1 MAGLSQ
7 NLKAVITFG
16 GSIDSSWSRSAN
28 SLQKSLKDVGK
39 QSEKLTKDQARLAA
53 EIKRAKLA
61 GQNLGD
67 LKRRYSDVSRE
78 IRKTEAEQQKLNQQM
93 QKTQRLAAF
102 KGAGKGLFRRG
113 LGMAGQLGGM
123 VAPGLAIGGGGVVAS
138 ALGTLIAPAA
148 TNAETA
154 RRAGVA
160 KSYGVDIPTFD
171 AWDTLAKQYDM
182 NGENIGDLFEEYLHK
197 AGEYKQNGKQGSL
210 QDAFETLGFKARD
223 FAGLSDMAQFEKIVE
238 RALSMQ
244 DESKASFALD
254 SLFGGEASK
263 LLMLLKQSGKSYR
276 DLMDEQRRYNLVTKE
291 GAEGAMEGNRAITS
305 LRTVFSSAVAEISG
319 QLGNELAPDIRRLT
333 DDMAEWFKGGGIKRI
348 VSFLRNDLY
357 PGVLTFGQGIVFVG
371 KVAYALAKKLFWLL
385 PDERSD
391 QRDVLKSLA
400 MTGSVDIARMT
411 AQRNGQGEWFEQQ
424 LKEKPDLPDDV
435 KKSYRDTRGFFRDD
449 DDTFNSTLDKYV
461 APESNGAPF
470 SWDSALN
477 QNQETSVQPGH
488 ETSDSTAGAWN
499 NYRLPSFPSFEK
511 SSVWPAAEKP
521 KGSADNISADKPVV
535 NVDVYPSL
543 NWTAAEERSD
553 GNSKYPA
560 QRIPDVNVDVDS
572 LPGTDKAQD
581 LFRGNERYRDKSAD
595 VLHLPP
601 EINSR
606 QPPDPVSDRPAE
618 LSGEVESSYWET
630 LLQKLDFADKAPPPR
645 QLTDNRRF
653 EFHYEIHG
661 TPGQDEKAIG
671 DEVVAVTKTSP
682 VFNGD
687 SSMLDGGQIW

>member
-16 GSIDSSWSRSAN
+16 GNIDSSWSRSAN
-28 SLQKSLKDVGK
+28 GLQKSLKDVGK
-39 QSEKLTKDQARLAA
+39 QSEKLTKDQAKLAA

-61 GQNLGD
+61 GQSLGD
-67 LKRRYSDVSRE
+67 LKRRYSDVTRE
-78 IRKTEAEQQKLNQQM
+78 IRKTETEQQKLNQQM

-113 LGMAGQLGGM
+113 LGIAGQLGGM

-148 TNAETA
+148 TNEETA

-197 AGEYKQNGKQGSL
+197 SGEYKQNGKQGSL
-210 QDAFETLGFKARD
+210 QDAFETLGFKAGD

-238 RALSMQ
+238 RALSLQ

-291 GAEGAMEGNRAITS
+291 GADGAMAGNRAVS
-305 LRTVFSSAVAEISG
+305 NLRTVFSSALAEISG

-371 KVAYALAKKLFWLL
+371 KVAYALAKKLSWLL
-385 PDERSD
+385 PDERSE

-411 AQRNGQGEWFEQQ
+411 AQKNGQGEWFEQQ

-435 KKSYRDTRGFFRDD
+435 KKSWRDTRGFIRND
-449 DDTFNSTLDKYV
+449 DDTFNTTLDKYIT
-461 APESNGAPF
+461 PEGNGALFGPDGFMKPVQQPF
-470 SWDSALN
+470 TPGIGPTVWDNYPRTLLAPLPPA
-477 QNQETSVQPGH
+477 TSPQVVPGIT
-488 ETSDSTAGAWN
+488 EQDTRRQTIVPRTDSLSGHTDDGRGNAGADTEGGW
-499 NYRLPSFPSFEK
+499 
-511 SSVWPAAEKP
+511 
-521 KGSADNISADKPVV
+521 DM
-535 NVDVYPSL
+535 
-543 NWTAAEERSD
+543 
-553 GNSKYPA
+553 
-560 QRIPDVNVDVDS
+560 
-572 LPGTDKAQD
+572 
-581 LFRGNERYRDKSAD
+581 
-595 VLHLPP
+595 
-601 EINSR
+601 
-606 QPPDPVSDRPAE
+606 
-618 LSGEVESSYWET
+618 
-630 LLQKLDFADKAPPPR
+630 LLQKLDAADTAPVPR

-653 EFHYEIHG
+653 EYRFEING
-661 TPGQDEKAIG
+661 APGQDERGIA
-671 DEVVAVTKTSP
+671 DEVEAVTKSSP
-682 VFNGD
+682 AFTGD

>member
-16 GSIDSSWSRSAN
+16 GNIDSSWSRSAN
-28 SLQKSLKDVGK
+28 GLQKSLKDVGK
-39 QSEKLTKDQARLAA
+39 QSEKLTKDQAKLAA

-61 GQNLGD
+61 GQSLGD

-93 QKTQRLAAF
+93 QKAQRLAAF

-113 LGMAGQLGGM
+113 LGIAGQLGGM

-210 QDAFETLGFKARD
+210 QDAFETLGFKAGD
-223 FAGLSDMAQFEKIVE
+223 LAGLSDMAQFEKIVE
-238 RALSMQ
+238 RALSLQ

-291 GAEGAMEGNRAITS
+291 GAEGAMAGNRAVAN

-333 DDMAEWFKGGGIKRI
+333 DDLAEWFKGGGIKRI

-371 KVAYALAKKLFWLL
+371 KVAYALAKKLSWLL

-391 QRDVLKSLA
+391 QRDVLKTLA
-400 MTGSVDIARMT
+400 VNGVEMARFR
-411 AQRNGQGEWFEQQ
+411 ANQNGQGEWFEQQ
-424 LKEKPDLPDDV
+424 LKDNPSMPEEV
-435 KKSYRDTRGFFRDD
+435 KKSYAATGTFIRNSDD
-449 DDTFNSTLDKYV
+449 ETFNKTLDKY
-461 APESNGAPF
+461 
-470 SWDSALN
+470 
-477 QNQETSVQPGH
+477 
-488 ETSDSTAGAWN
+488 
-499 NYRLPSFPSFEK
+499 
-511 SSVWPAAEKP
+511 
-521 KGSADNISADKPVV
+521 
-535 NVDVYPSL
+535 
-543 NWTAAEERSD
+543 
-553 GNSKYPA
+553 
-560 QRIPDVNVDVDS
+560 
-572 LPGTDKAQD
+572 
-581 LFRGNERYRDKSAD
+581 
-595 VLHLPP
+595 LPP
-601 EINSR
+601 ENSGGLFDPDGFMKPALQQPVTSGTGPTAWDNYPRTLLAPLPPETSQQVVAGITEPETFR
-606 QPPDPVSDRPAE
+606 QIAVPSTVPLSATADDGGENAGTDAE
-618 LSGEVESSYWET
+618 GRWDM
-630 LLQKLDFADKAPPPR
+630 LLQKLDAADAAPAPR

-653 EFHYEIHG
+653 EYRFEIHG
-661 TPGQDEKAIG
+661 APGQDERGIA
-671 DEVVAVTKTSP
+671 DEVEAVTKSNPAFTG
-682 VFNGD
+682 N
-687 SSMLDGGQIW
+687 SSMMDGGQIW

>member
-1 MAGLSQ
+1 VAGLSQ

-16 GSIDSSWSRSAN
+16 GNIDSSWSRSAN
-28 SLQKSLKDVGK
+28 GLQKSLKDVGK
-39 QSEKLTKDQARLAA
+39 QSEKLTKDQTKLAA
-53 EIKRAKLA
+53 EIKRAKLS
-61 GQNLGD
+61 GQSLGD
-67 LKRRYSDVSRE
+67 LKWRYSEVSRE

-113 LGMAGQLGGM
+113 LGIAGQLGGM

-210 QDAFETLGFKARD
+210 QDAFDTLGFKAGD
-223 FAGLSDMAQFEKIVE
+223 LGGLSDMAQFEKIVE
-238 RALSMQ
+238 RALSLQ

-263 LLMLLKQSGKSYR
+263 LLMLMKQSGKSYR

-291 GAEGAMEGNRAITS
+291 GAEGAMEGNRAITN
-305 LRTVFSSAVAEISG
+305 LQTVFSSAMAEISG
-319 QLGNELAPDIRRLT
+319 QLGNELAPDVRRLT
-333 DDMAEWFKGGGIKRI
+333 DDLAEWFKGGGIKRI
-348 VSFLRNDLY
+348 VNFLRNDLY

-371 KVAYALAKKLFWLL
+371 KVAYALAKKLSWML

-424 LKEKPDLPDDV
+424 LKEKPELPDDV
-435 KKSYRDTRGFFRDD
+435 KQSYQDTRGFFRDD
-449 DDTFNSTLDKYV
+449 EETFDTTLDKYLTHENSGGLFG
-461 APESNGAPF
+461 PNELMK
-470 SWDSALN
+470 SA
-477 QNQETSVQPGH
+477 QQQSV
-488 ETSDSTAGAWN
+488 T
-499 NYRLPSFPSFEK
+499 
-511 SSVWPAAEKP
+511 
-521 KGSADNISADKPVV
+521 
-535 NVDVYPSL
+535 
-543 NWTAAEERSD
+543 
-553 GNSKYPA
+553 
-560 QRIPDVNVDVDS
+560 
-572 LPGTDKAQD
+572 PGTGPTAWDNYPQTLLAP
-581 LFRGNERYRDKSAD
+581 
-595 VLHLPP
+595 LPP
-601 EINSR
+601 ETSPQGVLGRTEPDSR
-606 QPPDPVSDRPAE
+606 RQTGVPRTVP
-618 LSGEVESSYWET
+618 LSGNADDSRGNAGTDAEGRWDM
-630 LLQKLDFADKAPPPR
+630 LLQKLDTADTAPVPR

-653 EFHYEIHG
+653 EYRFEIHG
-661 TPGQDEKAIG
+661 APGQDERGIA
-671 DEVVAVTKTSP
+671 DEVEAVTKSSTA
-682 VFNGD
+682 FTGD

>member
-16 GSIDSSWSRSAN
+16 GNIDSSWSRSAN
-28 SLQKSLKDVGK
+28 GLQKSLKDVGK
-39 QSEKLTKDQARLAA
+39 QSEKLTKDQTKLAA

-61 GQNLGD
+61 GQSLGD

-93 QKTQRLAAF
+93 QKAQRLAAF

-113 LGMAGQLGGM
+113 LGIAGQLGSM

-210 QDAFETLGFKARD
+210 QDAFETLGFKAGD
-223 FAGLSDMAQFEKIVE
+223 LAGLSDMAQFEKIVE
-238 RALSMQ
+238 RALSLQ

-276 DLMDEQRRYNLVTKE
+276 DLMDEQRRYNLVTKV
-291 GAEGAMEGNRAITS
+291 GAEGAMEGNRAITN
-305 LRTVFSSAVAEISG
+305 LQTVFSSALAEISG

-371 KVAYALAKKLFWLL
+371 KVAFALAKKLSWLL

-411 AQRNGQGEWFEQQ
+411 AQKNGQGEWFEQQ
-424 LKEKPDLPDDV
+424 LAEKPALVDDV

-449 DDTFNSTLDKYV
+449 EETFNTTLDKYLT
-461 APESNGAPF
+461 PENSGGLFGP
-470 SWDSALN
+470 
-477 QNQETSVQPGH
+477 
-488 ETSDSTAGAWN
+488 
-499 NYRLPSFPSFEK
+499 
-511 SSVWPAAEKP
+511 
-521 KGSADNISADKPVV
+521 
-535 NVDVYPSL
+535 
-543 NWTAAEERSD
+543 D
-553 GNSKYPA
+553 GLIKPA
-560 QRIPDVNVDVDS
+560 QQPVM
-572 LPGTDKAQD
+572 PGNGPTAWDNYPRTLLAP
-581 LFRGNERYRDKSAD
+581 
-595 VLHLPP
+595 LPP
-601 EINSR
+601 ETSLQVVSGITEPDTLR
-606 QPPDPVSDRPAE
+606 QTPVPRTVPLSANADDGGGNAGTDAE
-618 LSGEVESSYWET
+618 GRWDM
-630 LLQKLDFADKAPPPR
+630 LLQKLDAADAAPAPR

-653 EFHYEIHG
+653 EYRFEIHG
-661 TPGQDEKAIG
+661 APGQDERGIA
-671 DEVVAVTKTSP
+671 DEVEAVTKSSP
-682 VFNGD
+682 AFRGD

>member
-371 KVAYALAKKLFWLL
+371 KVAYALAKKLSWLL

-477 QNQETSVQPGH
+477 QNQETAVQPGH

>member
-16 GSIDSSWSRSAN
+16 GNIDSSWSRSAN
-28 SLQKSLKDVGK
+28 GLQKNLKDVGK
-39 QSEKLTKDQARLAA
+39 QSEKLTKDQAKLAA

-61 GQNLGD
+61 GQSLGE

-93 QKTQRLAAF
+93 QKAQRLAAF

-113 LGMAGQLGGM
+113 LGIAGQLGGM

-210 QDAFETLGFKARD
+210 QDAFETLGFKAGD

-238 RALSMQ
+238 RALSLQ

-291 GAEGAMEGNRAITS
+291 GAEGAMEGNRAITN
-305 LRTVFSSAVAEISG
+305 LQTVFSSALAEISG
-319 QLGNELAPDIRRLT
+319 QLGTELAPDVRRLT
-333 DDMAEWFKGGGIKRI
+333 DDLAEWFKGGGIKRI

-357 PGVLTFGQGIVFVG
+357 PCVLTFGQGIVFVG
-371 KVAYALAKKLFWLL
+371 KVAYALAKKLSWLL

-449 DDTFNSTLDKYV
+449 EETFNTTLDKYLT
-461 APESNGAPF
+461 PENSGGLF
-470 SWDSALN
+470 
-477 QNQETSVQPGH
+477 G
-488 ETSDSTAGAWN
+488 SDG
-499 NYRLPSFPSFEK
+499 LM
-511 SSVWPAAEKP
+511 
-521 KGSADNISADKPVV
+521 KPVQQPV
-535 NVDVYPSL
+535 
-543 NWTAAEERSD
+543 T
-553 GNSKYPA
+553 
-560 QRIPDVNVDVDS
+560 
-572 LPGTDKAQD
+572 PGTGPTVWDNYPRTLLAP
-581 LFRGNERYRDKSAD
+581 
-595 VLHLPP
+595 LPP
-601 EINSR
+601 ETSPQVVPGITEQDSR
-606 QPPDPVSDRPAE
+606 RQTAVPRTVPLSANADCGRGNAGTDAE
-618 LSGEVESSYWET
+618 GRWDM
-630 LLQKLDFADKAPPPR
+630 LLQKLDAADAATAPR

-653 EFHYEIHG
+653 EYRFEIHG
-661 TPGQDEKAIG
+661 APGQDERGIA
-671 DEVVAVTKTSP
+671 DEVEAVTKSSP
-682 VFNGD
+682 AFTGN

>member
-1 MAGLSQ
+1 M
-7 NLKAVITFG
+7 
-16 GSIDSSWSRSAN
+16 
-28 SLQKSLKDVGK
+28 
-39 QSEKLTKDQARLAA
+39 
-53 EIKRAKLA
+53 
-61 GQNLGD
+61 
-67 LKRRYSDVSRE
+67 KRRYSDVSRE
-78 IRKTEAEQQKLNQQM
+78 IRKTESEQQKLNQQM
-93 QKTQRLAAF
+93 QKAQRLASF

-113 LGMAGQLGGM
+113 LGIAGQLGGM

-210 QDAFETLGFKARD
+210 QDAFETLGFKAGD
-223 FAGLSDMAQFEKIVE
+223 LAGLSDMAQFEKIVE
-238 RALSMQ
+238 RALSLQ

-276 DLMDEQRRYNLVTKE
+276 DLMDEQSRYNLVTKE
-291 GAEGAMEGNRAITS
+291 GAEGAMEGNRAITN
-305 LRTVFSSAVAEISG
+305 LQTVFSSAVAEISG
-319 QLGNELAPDIRRLT
+319 QLGNELAPDVRRLT

-357 PGVLTFGQGIVFVG
+357 PGVLTFGQGIFFVG
-371 KVAYALAKKLFWLL
+371 KVAYALAKKLSWLL

-449 DDTFNSTLDKYV
+449 EETFNTTLDKYLT
-461 APESNGAPF
+461 PENSGALF
-470 SWDSALN
+470 GTDWLM
-477 QNQETSVQPGH
+477 
-488 ETSDSTAGAWN
+488 
-499 NYRLPSFPSFEK
+499 K
-511 SSVWPAAEKP
+511 
-521 KGSADNISADKPVV
+521 
-535 NVDVYPSL
+535 
-543 NWTAAEERSD
+543 
-553 GNSKYPA
+553 PA
-560 QRIPDVNVDVDS
+560 QPQSVTS
-572 LPGTDKAQD
+572 GTGPTAWDHYPRT
-581 LFRGNERYRDKSAD
+581 LLSP
-595 VLHLPP
+595 LPP
-601 EINSR
+601 ETSP
-606 QPPDPVSDRPAE
+606 QVVPDITEQDSLQQATSTEAE
-618 LSGEVESSYWET
+618 GRWDM
-630 LLQKLDFADKAPPPR
+630 LLQKLDSTDAPAAPR

-653 EFHYEIHG
+653 EYRFEIHCA
-661 TPGQDEKAIG
+661 PGQDERAIA
-671 DEVVAVTKTSP
+671 DEVEGMTKSSP
-682 VFNGD
+682 AFNGNN
-687 SSMLDGGQIW
+687 SMLDGGQIW

>member
-16 GSIDSSWSRSAN
+16 GNIDSSWSRSAN
-28 SLQKSLKDVGK
+28 GLQKSLKDVGK
-39 QSEKLTKDQARLAA
+39 QSEKLTKDQAKLAA

-61 GQNLGD
+61 GQSLGD

-93 QKTQRLAAF
+93 QKAQRLAAF

-113 LGMAGQLGGM
+113 LGIAGQLGGM

-210 QDAFETLGFKARD
+210 QDAFETLGFKAGD

-238 RALSMQ
+238 RALSLQ

-291 GAEGAMEGNRAITS
+291 GAEGAMEGNRAITN
-305 LRTVFSSAVAEISG
+305 LQTVFSSAVAEISG
-319 QLGNELAPDIRRLT
+319 QLGNELAPDVRRLT
-333 DDMAEWFKGGGIKRI
+333 DDLAEWFKGGGIKRI
-348 VSFLRNDLY
+348 VSFLHNDLY

-371 KVAYALAKKLFWLL
+371 KVAYALAKKLSWLL

-449 DDTFNSTLDKYV
+449 EETFNTTLDKYLT
-461 APESNGAPF
+461 PENSGGLFGP
-470 SWDSALN
+470 DGLM
-477 QNQETSVQPGH
+477 
-488 ETSDSTAGAWN
+488 
-499 NYRLPSFPSFEK
+499 
-511 SSVWPAAEKP
+511 
-521 KGSADNISADKPVV
+521 KPVQQPV
-535 NVDVYPSL
+535 
-543 NWTAAEERSD
+543 T
-553 GNSKYPA
+553 
-560 QRIPDVNVDVDS
+560 
-572 LPGTDKAQD
+572 PGTGPTVWDNYPRTLLAP
-581 LFRGNERYRDKSAD
+581 
-595 VLHLPP
+595 LPP
-601 EINSR
+601 ETSPQVVPGITEQDSR
-606 QPPDPVSDRPAE
+606 RQTAVPRTVPLSANADGGRGNAGTDAE
-618 LSGEVESSYWET
+618 GHWDM
-630 LLQKLDFADKAPPPR
+630 LLQKLDAADAAPAPR

-653 EFHYEIHG
+653 EYRFEIHG
-661 TPGQDEKAIG
+661 AQGQDERGIA
-671 DEVVAVTKTSP
+671 DEVEAVTKSSP
-682 VFNGD
+682 AFTGN

>member
-16 GSIDSSWSRSAN
+16 GSIDSSWNRSAN
-28 SLQKSLKDVGK
+28 GLQKSLKDVGK
-39 QSEKLTKDQARLAA
+39 QSEKLTKDQTKLAA

-61 GQNLGD
+61 GQSLGD

-93 QKTQRLAAF
+93 QKAQRLAAF

-123 VAPGLAIGGGGVVAS
+123 VVPGLAIGGGGVVAS

-148 TNAETA
+148 TNEETA

-197 AGEYKQNGKQGSL
+197 SGEYKQNGKQGSL
-210 QDAFETLGFKARD
+210 QDAFETLGFKAGD

-238 RALSMQ
+238 RALSLQ

-291 GAEGAMEGNRAITS
+291 GAEGAMAGNRAVTN
-305 LRTVFSSAVAEISG
+305 LRTVFTSALAEISG

-371 KVAYALAKKLFWLL
+371 KVAYALAKKLSWLL

-449 DDTFNSTLDKYV
+449 EDAFNNTLDKYV
-461 APESNGAPF
+461 TPESSAAPF

-477 QNQETSVQPGH
+477 QNKGAPAQPGRETSGQ
-488 ETSDSTAGAWN
+488 SAGAWD
-499 NYRLPSFPSFEK
+499 NYRLPSLPAYEK
-511 SSVWPAAEKP
+511 SLNWSVAEKP
-521 KGSADNISADKPVV
+521 TGSSDKPLTVNPMV
-535 NVDVYPSL
+535 NVDVYPPSESGGMRDPFTD
-543 NWTAAEERSD
+543 N
-553 GNSKYPA
+553 
-560 QRIPDVNVDVDS
+560 QRH
-572 LPGTDKAQD
+572 
-581 LFRGNERYRDKSAD
+581 RDNRAD
-595 VLHLPP
+595 VLLYPQDVALPRYP
-601 EINSR
+601 APVPA
-606 QPPDPVSDRPAE
+606 QPTGQSGQEGGSD
-618 LSGEVESSYWET
+618 WDM
-630 LLQKLDFADKAPPPR
+630 LLQKLDSADKAPPPR
-645 QLTDNRRF
+645 QLTDNRKYEYRF
-653 EFHYEIHG
+653 EIHG
-661 TPGQDEKAIG
+661 APGQDERGIA
-671 DEVVAVTKTSP
+671 DEVEAVTKSSP
-682 VFNGD
+682 AFTGD

>member
-16 GSIDSSWSRSAN
+16 GNIDSSWSRSAN
-28 SLQKSLKDVGK
+28 GLQKSLKDFGK
-39 QSEKLTKDQARLAA
+39 QSEKLTKEQTKLAA

-61 GQNLGD
+61 GQSLGD

-93 QKTQRLAAF
+93 QKAQRLAAF

-113 LGMAGQLGGM
+113 LGIAGQLGGM

-138 ALGTLIAPAA
+138 ALGSLIAPAA

-210 QDAFETLGFKARD
+210 QDAFETLGFKAGD

-238 RALSMQ
+238 RALSLQ

-291 GAEGAMEGNRAITS
+291 GAEGAMEGNRAITN
-305 LRTVFSSAVAEISG
+305 LQTVFSSAVAEISG
-319 QLGNELAPDIRRLT
+319 QLGNELAPDVRRLT
-333 DDMAEWFKGGGIKRI
+333 DDLAEWFKGGGIKRI

-357 PGVLTFGQGIVFVG
+357 PGVLTFGQGIFFVG
-371 KVAYALAKKLFWLL
+371 KVAYALAKKLSWLL

-435 KKSYRDTRGFFRDD
+435 KQSYRDTRGFFRDD
-449 DDTFNSTLDKYV
+449 EETFNTTLDKYLT
-461 APESNGAPF
+461 PENSGGLFDP
-470 SWDSALN
+470 
-477 QNQETSVQPGH
+477 
-488 ETSDSTAGAWN
+488 
-499 NYRLPSFPSFEK
+499 
-511 SSVWPAAEKP
+511 
-521 KGSADNISADKPVV
+521 
-535 NVDVYPSL
+535 
-543 NWTAAEERSD
+543 D
-553 GNSKYPA
+553 GFMKPA
-560 QRIPDVNVDVDS
+560 QQQPVT
-572 LPGTDKAQD
+572 PGTGPTVWDNYPWTLLAP
-581 LFRGNERYRDKSAD
+581 
-595 VLHLPP
+595 LPP
-601 EINSR
+601 ETSPQVVPGITE
-606 QPPDPVSDRPAE
+606 QDTPGQTAVPLTVP
-618 LSGEVESSYWET
+618 LSGNADDGRGNTGTDAEDRWDM
-630 LLQKLDFADKAPPPR
+630 LLQKLDAADAASAPR

-653 EFHYEIHG
+653 EYRFEIHG
-661 TPGQDEKAIG
+661 APGQYERGIA
-671 DEVVAVTKTSP
+671 DEVEAVTKSSP
-682 VFNGD
+682 AFTGN

>member
-16 GSIDSSWSRSAN
+16 GNIDSSWNRSAN
-28 SLQKSLKDVGK
+28 GLQKSLKDVGK
-39 QSEKLTKDQARLAA
+39 QSEKLTKDQAKLAA
-53 EIKRAKLA
+53 EIK
-61 GQNLGD
+61 
-67 LKRRYSDVSRE
+67 RYSDVSRE

-93 QKTQRLAAF
+93 QKAQRLAAF

-113 LGMAGQLGGM
+113 LGIAGQLGGM

-154 RRAGVA
+154 RRAGMA

-210 QDAFETLGFKARD
+210 QDAFETLGFKAGD

-238 RALSMQ
+238 RALSLQ

-291 GAEGAMEGNRAITS
+291 GAEGAMEGNRAITN
-305 LRTVFSSAVAEISG
+305 LQTVFSSAVAEISG
-319 QLGNELAPDIRRLT
+319 QLGNELAPDVRRLT
-333 DDMAEWFKGGGIKRI
+333 DDLAEWFKGGGIKRI

-371 KVAYALAKKLFWLL
+371 KVAYALAKKLSWLL

-449 DDTFNSTLDKYV
+449 EEAFNTTLDKYMT
-461 APESNGAPF
+461 PENSGGLFGP
-470 SWDSALN
+470 
-477 QNQETSVQPGH
+477 
-488 ETSDSTAGAWN
+488 
-499 NYRLPSFPSFEK
+499 
-511 SSVWPAAEKP
+511 
-521 KGSADNISADKPVV
+521 
-535 NVDVYPSL
+535 
-543 NWTAAEERSD
+543 D
-553 GNSKYPA
+553 GLMKPA
-560 QRIPDVNVDVDS
+560 QPQSVT
-572 LPGTDKAQD
+572 PGTGPTAWDHYPRI
-581 LFRGNERYRDKSAD
+581 LLSP
-595 VLHLPP
+595 LPP
-601 EINSR
+601 ETSPQVVPGITEQDSF
-606 QPPDPVSDRPAE
+606 QQVTSTEAE
-618 LSGEVESSYWET
+618 GRWDM
-630 LLQKLDFADKAPPPR
+630 LLQKLDSADAPAAPR

-653 EFHYEIHG
+653 EYRFEIHG
-661 TPGQDEKAIG
+661 APGQDERAIA
-671 DEVVAVTKTSP
+671 DEVEGMTKSSP
-682 VFNGD
+682 AFNGNN
-687 SSMLDGGQIW
+687 SMLDGGQIW

>member
-1 MAGLSQ
+1 VAGLSQ

-16 GSIDSSWSRSAN
+16 GNIDSSWSRSAN
-28 SLQKSLKDVGK
+28 GLQKSLKDVGK
-39 QSEKLTKDQARLAA
+39 QSEKLTKDQAKLAA

-61 GQNLGD
+61 GQSLGD

-93 QKTQRLAAF
+93 QKAQRLAAF

-113 LGMAGQLGGM
+113 LGIAGQLGGM

-197 AGEYKQNGKQGSL
+197 AGEYKQNGKQGAL
-210 QDAFETLGFKARD
+210 QDAFETLGFKAGD

-238 RALSMQ
+238 RALSLQ

-291 GAEGAMEGNRAITS
+291 GAEGAMEGNRAITN
-305 LRTVFSSAVAEISG
+305 LQTVFSSAVAEISG
-319 QLGNELAPDIRRLT
+319 QLGNELAPDVRRLT
-333 DDMAEWFKGGGIKRI
+333 DDLAEWFKGGGIKRI

-371 KVAYALAKKLFWLL
+371 KVAYALAKKMSWLL

-449 DDTFNSTLDKYV
+449 EETFNTTLDKYLT
-461 APESNGAPF
+461 PENSGGLFGP
-470 SWDSALN
+470 DGLMKP
-477 QNQETSVQPGH
+477 VQQPVTPG
-488 ETSDSTAGAWN
+488 TGPTVWN
-499 NYRLPSFPSFEK
+499 NYPRTLLAP
-511 SSVWPAAEKP
+511 
-521 KGSADNISADKPVV
+521 
-535 NVDVYPSL
+535 
-543 NWTAAEERSD
+543 
-553 GNSKYPA
+553 
-560 QRIPDVNVDVDS
+560 
-572 LPGTDKAQD
+572 
-581 LFRGNERYRDKSAD
+581 
-595 VLHLPP
+595 LPP
-601 EINSR
+601 ETSPQVVPGITEQGTPGQTAVPR
-606 QPPDPVSDRPAE
+606 TVP
-618 LSGEVESSYWET
+618 LSGNADDGRGNAGTDAEGRWDM
-630 LLQKLDFADKAPPPR
+630 LLQKLDAADAAPAPR

-653 EFHYEIHG
+653 EYRFEIHG
-661 TPGQDEKAIG
+661 APGQDERGIA
-671 DEVVAVTKTSP
+671 DEVEAVTKSSP
-682 VFNGD
+682 AFTGD

>member
-16 GSIDSSWSRSAN
+16 GNIDSSWNRSAN
-28 SLQKSLKDVGK
+28 GLQKSLKDVGK
-39 QSEKLTKDQARLAA
+39 QSEKLTKDQTKLAA

-61 GQNLGD
+61 GQSLGD

-93 QKTQRLAAF
+93 QKAQRLAAF

-148 TNAETA
+148 TNEETA

-197 AGEYKQNGKQGSL
+197 SGEYKQNGKQGSL
-210 QDAFETLGFKARD
+210 QDAFETLGFKAGD

-238 RALSMQ
+238 RALSLQ

-348 VSFLRNDLY
+348 VNFLRNDLY
-357 PGVLTFGQGIVFVG
+357 PGVLTFGQGIFFVG
-371 KVAYALAKKLFWLL
+371 KVAYALAKKLSWLL

-424 LKEKPDLPDDV
+424 LKEKPGLQDDV

-449 DDTFNSTLDKYV
+449 EDTFNTTLDKYLT
-461 APESNGAPF
+461 PENSGGLFGP
-470 SWDSALN
+470 DGLM
-477 QNQETSVQPGH
+477 
-488 ETSDSTAGAWN
+488 
-499 NYRLPSFPSFEK
+499 
-511 SSVWPAAEKP
+511 
-521 KGSADNISADKPVV
+521 KPVQQPV
-535 NVDVYPSL
+535 
-543 NWTAAEERSD
+543 T
-553 GNSKYPA
+553 
-560 QRIPDVNVDVDS
+560 
-572 LPGTDKAQD
+572 PGTGPTAWDNYPRTLLAP
-581 LFRGNERYRDKSAD
+581 
-595 VLHLPP
+595 LPP
-601 EINSR
+601 ETSPQVVPGITEQDSR
-606 QPPDPVSDRPAE
+606 RQTDVPRTDPLFGNADDARGNASPDAE
-618 LSGEVESSYWET
+618 GRWDM
-630 LLQKLDFADKAPPPR
+630 LLQKLDAADTAPVPR

-653 EFHYEIHG
+653 EYRFDIHG
-661 TPGQDEKAIG
+661 APGQDERGIA
-671 DEVVAVTKTSP
+671 DEVEAVTKSSP
-682 VFNGD
+682 AFTGD

>member
-16 GSIDSSWSRSAN
+16 GNIDSSWSRSAN
-28 SLQKSLKDVGK
+28 GLQKSLKDVGK
-39 QSEKLTKDQARLAA
+39 QSEKLTKDQAKLAA

-61 GQNLGD
+61 GQSLGD

-93 QKTQRLAAF
+93 QKAQRLAAF
-102 KGAGKGLFRRG
+102 KGASKGLFRRG
-113 LGMAGQLGGM
+113 LGIAGQLGGM
-123 VAPGLAIGGGGVVAS
+123 VAPGLAIGGGVVAS

-210 QDAFETLGFKARD
+210 QDAFETLGFKAGD

-238 RALSMQ
+238 RALSLQ

-291 GAEGAMEGNRAITS
+291 GAEGAMEGNRAITN
-305 LRTVFSSAVAEISG
+305 LQTVFSSAVAEISG
-319 QLGNELAPDIRRLT
+319 QLGNELAPDVRRLT
-333 DDMAEWFKGGGIKRI
+333 DDLAEWFKGGGIKRI

-371 KVAYALAKKLFWLL
+371 KVAYALAKKLSWLL

-424 LKEKPDLPDDV
+424 LKEKQDLPDDV

-449 DDTFNSTLDKYV
+449 EETFNTTLDKYLT
-461 APESNGAPF
+461 PENSGGLFGP
-470 SWDSALN
+470 DGL
-477 QNQETSVQPGH
+477 V
-488 ETSDSTAGAWN
+488 
-499 NYRLPSFPSFEK
+499 
-511 SSVWPAAEKP
+511 
-521 KGSADNISADKPVV
+521 KPVQQPV
-535 NVDVYPSL
+535 
-543 NWTAAEERSD
+543 T
-553 GNSKYPA
+553 
-560 QRIPDVNVDVDS
+560 
-572 LPGTDKAQD
+572 PGTGPTVWDNYPRTLLAP
-581 LFRGNERYRDKSAD
+581 
-595 VLHLPP
+595 LPP
-601 EINSR
+601 ETSPQVVPGITEQGKPGQTAVPR
-606 QPPDPVSDRPAE
+606 TVP
-618 LSGEVESSYWET
+618 LSGNADDGRGNAGMDAEGRWDM
-630 LLQKLDFADKAPPPR
+630 LLQKLDAADAVPAPR

-653 EFHYEIHG
+653 EYRFEIHG
-661 TPGQDEKAIG
+661 APGQDERGIA
-671 DEVVAVTKTSP
+671 DEVEAVTKSSP
-682 VFNGD
+682 AFTGD

>member
-16 GSIDSSWSRSAN
+16 GNIDSSWNRSAN
-28 SLQKSLKDVGK
+28 GLQKSLKDVGK
-39 QSEKLTKDQARLAA
+39 QSEKLTKDQAKLAA
-53 EIKRAKLA
+53 EIKKAKLA
-61 GQNLGD
+61 GQSLGD

-78 IRKTEAEQQKLNQQM
+78 IRKTESEQQKLNQQM
-93 QKTQRLAAF
+93 QKAQRLASF

-113 LGMAGQLGGM
+113 LGIAGQLGGM

-210 QDAFETLGFKARD
+210 QDAFETLGFKAGD
-223 FAGLSDMAQFEKIVE
+223 LAGLSDMAQFEKIVE
-238 RALSMQ
+238 RALSLQ

-291 GAEGAMEGNRAITS
+291 GAEGAMEGNRAITN
-305 LRTVFSSAVAEISG
+305 LQTVFSSAVAEISG
-319 QLGNELAPDIRRLT
+319 QLGNELAPDVRRLT

-357 PGVLTFGQGIVFVG
+357 PGVLTFGQGIFFVG
-371 KVAYALAKKLFWLL
+371 KVAYALAKKLSWLL

-435 KKSYRDTRGFFRDD
+435 KKSYRDTRGFFSDD
-449 DDTFNSTLDKYV
+449 EETFNTTLDKYLT
-461 APESNGAPF
+461 PENSGALFGTDGLMKP
-470 SWDSALN
+470 AHP
-477 QNQETSVQPGH
+477 QSV
-488 ETSDSTAGAWN
+488 T
-499 NYRLPSFPSFEK
+499 
-511 SSVWPAAEKP
+511 
-521 KGSADNISADKPVV
+521 
-535 NVDVYPSL
+535 
-543 NWTAAEERSD
+543 
-553 GNSKYPA
+553 
-560 QRIPDVNVDVDS
+560 
-572 LPGTDKAQD
+572 PGTGPTAWDHYPRT
-581 LFRGNERYRDKSAD
+581 LLSP
-595 VLHLPP
+595 LPP
-601 EINSR
+601 ETSP
-606 QPPDPVSDRPAE
+606 QVVPDITEQDSLQQATSTEAE
-618 LSGEVESSYWET
+618 GRWDM
-630 LLQKLDFADKAPPPR
+630 LLQKLDSADAPAAPR

-653 EFHYEIHG
+653 EYRFEIHG
-661 TPGQDEKAIG
+661 APGQDERAIA
-671 DEVVAVTKTSP
+671 DEVEGMTKSSP
-682 VFNGD
+682 AFNGNN
-687 SSMLDGGQIW
+687 SMLDGGQIW

>member
-1 MAGLSQ
+1 
-7 NLKAVITFG
+7 
-16 GSIDSSWSRSAN
+16 
-28 SLQKSLKDVGK
+28 
-39 QSEKLTKDQARLAA
+39 
-53 EIKRAKLA
+53 
-61 GQNLGD
+61 
-67 LKRRYSDVSRE
+67 
-78 IRKTEAEQQKLNQQM
+78 
-93 QKTQRLAAF
+93 
-102 KGAGKGLFRRG
+102 
-113 LGMAGQLGGM
+113 
-123 VAPGLAIGGGGVVAS
+123 
-138 ALGTLIAPAA
+138 
-148 TNAETA
+148 
-154 RRAGVA
+154 
-160 KSYGVDIPTFD
+160 
-171 AWDTLAKQYDM
+171 
-182 NGENIGDLFEEYLHK
+182 
-197 AGEYKQNGKQGSL
+197 
-210 QDAFETLGFKARD
+210 
-223 FAGLSDMAQFEKIVE
+223 
-238 RALSMQ
+238 
-244 DESKASFALD
+244 
-254 SLFGGEASK
+254 
-263 LLMLLKQSGKSYR
+263 
-276 DLMDEQRRYNLVTKE
+276 
-291 GAEGAMEGNRAITS
+291 
-305 LRTVFSSAVAEISG
+305 
-319 QLGNELAPDIRRLT
+319 
-333 DDMAEWFKGGGIKRI
+333 MAEWFKGGGIKRI

-371 KVAYALAKKLFWLL
+371 KVAYALAKKLSWLL

-461 APESNGAPF
+461 TPESSGAPF

-488 ETSDSTAGAWN
+488 ETSDRAASAWN
-499 NYRLPSFPSFEK
+499 NYRIPSFPSFET
-511 SSVWPAAEKP
+511 SSVWPAAEKQ
-521 KGSADNISADKPVV
+521 KGSADNISPDKPVV

-543 NWTAAEERSD
+543 NWTAAVEGSE

-560 QRIPDVNVDVDS
+560 QPIPDVNVDVDS
-572 LPGTDKAQD
+572 LPGTGKAQGS
-581 LFRGNERYRDKSAD
+581 FRGNERYRDKSAD

-606 QPPDPVSDRPAE
+606 QSPDPVSDRPAE

-661 TPGQDEKAIG
+661 APGQDERAIG

>member
-16 GSIDSSWSRSAN
+16 GNIDSSWSRSAN
-28 SLQKSLKDVGK
+28 GLQKSLKDVGK
-39 QSEKLTKDQARLAA
+39 QSEKLTKDQAKLAA

-61 GQNLGD
+61 GQSLGD

-93 QKTQRLAAF
+93 QKAQRLAAF

-113 LGMAGQLGGM
+113 LGIAGQLGGM

-210 QDAFETLGFKARD
+210 QDAFETLGFKAGD

-238 RALSMQ
+238 RALSLQ

-291 GAEGAMEGNRAITS
+291 GAEGAMEGNRAITN
-305 LRTVFSSAVAEISG
+305 LQTVFSSAVAEISG
-319 QLGNELAPDIRRLT
+319 QLGNELAPDVRRLT
-333 DDMAEWFKGGGIKRI
+333 DDLAEWFKGGGIKRI

-371 KVAYALAKKLFWLL
+371 KVAYALAKKLSWLL

-424 LKEKPDLPDDV
+424 LKETPDLPDDV

-449 DDTFNSTLDKYV
+449 EETFNTTLDKYLT
-461 APESNGAPF
+461 PENSGGLFGP
-470 SWDSALN
+470 DGLM
-477 QNQETSVQPGH
+477 
-488 ETSDSTAGAWN
+488 
-499 NYRLPSFPSFEK
+499 
-511 SSVWPAAEKP
+511 
-521 KGSADNISADKPVV
+521 KPVQQPV
-535 NVDVYPSL
+535 
-543 NWTAAEERSD
+543 T
-553 GNSKYPA
+553 
-560 QRIPDVNVDVDS
+560 
-572 LPGTDKAQD
+572 PGTGPTVWDNYPRTLLA
-581 LFRGNERYRDKSAD
+581 A
-595 VLHLPP
+595 LPP
-601 EINSR
+601 ETSPQVIPGITEQGTPGQTAVPR
-606 QPPDPVSDRPAE
+606 TVP
-618 LSGEVESSYWET
+618 LSGNADDGRGNAGTDAEGRWDM
-630 LLQKLDFADKAPPPR
+630 LLQKLDAADAVPVSR

-653 EFHYEIHG
+653 EYRFEIHG
-661 TPGQDEKAIG
+661 APGQDERGIA
-671 DEVVAVTKTSP
+671 DEVEAVTKSSP
-682 VFNGD
+682 AFTGN

>member
-16 GSIDSSWSRSAN
+16 GNIDSSWSRSAN
-28 SLQKSLKDVGK
+28 GLQKSLKDVGK
-39 QSEKLTKDQARLAA
+39 QSEKLTKDQAKLAA

-61 GQNLGD
+61 GQSLGD

-93 QKTQRLAAF
+93 QKAQRLAAF

-113 LGMAGQLGGM
+113 LGIAGQLGGM

-210 QDAFETLGFKARD
+210 QDAFETLGFKAGD

-238 RALSMQ
+238 RALSLQ

-291 GAEGAMEGNRAITS
+291 GAEGAMEGNRAITN
-305 LRTVFSSAVAEISG
+305 LQTVFSSAVAEISG
-319 QLGNELAPDIRRLT
+319 QLGNELAPDVRRLT
-333 DDMAEWFKGGGIKRI
+333 DDLAEWFKGGGIKRI

-371 KVAYALAKKLFWLL
+371 KVAYALAKKLSWLL

-411 AQRNGQGEWFEQQ
+411 AERNGQGEWFEQQ

-449 DDTFNSTLDKYV
+449 EETFNTTLDKYLT
-461 APESNGAPF
+461 PENSGGLFGP
-470 SWDSALN
+470 DGLM
-477 QNQETSVQPGH
+477 
-488 ETSDSTAGAWN
+488 
-499 NYRLPSFPSFEK
+499 
-511 SSVWPAAEKP
+511 
-521 KGSADNISADKPVV
+521 KPVQQPV
-535 NVDVYPSL
+535 
-543 NWTAAEERSD
+543 T
-553 GNSKYPA
+553 
-560 QRIPDVNVDVDS
+560 
-572 LPGTDKAQD
+572 PGTGPTVWDNYPRTLLAP
-581 LFRGNERYRDKSAD
+581 
-595 VLHLPP
+595 LPP
-601 EINSR
+601 ETSPQVVPGITEQGTPGQAAVPR
-606 QPPDPVSDRPAE
+606 TVP
-618 LSGEVESSYWET
+618 LSGNADDGRGNVGTDAEGRWDM
-630 LLQKLDFADKAPPPR
+630 LLQKLDAADAAPAPR

-653 EFHYEIHG
+653 EYRFEIHG
-661 TPGQDEKAIG
+661 APGQDERGIA
-671 DEVVAVTKTSP
+671 DEVEAVTKSSP
-682 VFNGD
+682 AFTGN

>member
-16 GSIDSSWSRSAN
+16 GNIDSSWSRSAN
-28 SLQKSLKDVGK
+28 VLQKSLKDVGK
-39 QSEKLTKDQARLAA
+39 QSEKLTKDQAKLAA

-61 GQNLGD
+61 GQSLGD

-93 QKTQRLAAF
+93 QKAQRLAAF

-113 LGMAGQLGGM
+113 LGIAGQLGGM

-210 QDAFETLGFKARD
+210 QDAFETLGFKAGD

-238 RALSMQ
+238 RALSLQ

-291 GAEGAMEGNRAITS
+291 GAEGAMEGNRAITN
-305 LRTVFSSAVAEISG
+305 LQTVFSSAVAEISG
-319 QLGNELAPDIRRLT
+319 QLGNELAPDVRRLT
-333 DDMAEWFKGGGIKRI
+333 DDLAEWFKGGGIKRI

-371 KVAYALAKKLFWLL
+371 KVAYALAKKLSWLL

-400 MTGSVDIARMT
+400 MTGSVDIAWMT

-424 LKEKPDLPDDV
+424 LKEKPDLPDEV

-449 DDTFNSTLDKYV
+449 EETFNTTLDKYLT
-461 APESNGAPF
+461 P
-470 SWDSALN
+470 
-477 QNQETSVQPGH
+477 
-488 ETSDSTAGAWN
+488 
-499 NYRLPSFPSFEK
+499 
-511 SSVWPAAEKP
+511 
-521 KGSADNISADKPVV
+521 DNSGGLFGPDGFMKPVQQPV
-535 NVDVYPSL
+535 
-543 NWTAAEERSD
+543 T
-553 GNSKYPA
+553 
-560 QRIPDVNVDVDS
+560 
-572 LPGTDKAQD
+572 PGTGPTVWDNYPRTLLAP
-581 LFRGNERYRDKSAD
+581 
-595 VLHLPP
+595 LPP
-601 EINSR
+601 ETSPQEEPGITDQDSR
-606 QPPDPVSDRPAE
+606 QQTAVPRTVPLSANADDGRGSAGTDAE
-618 LSGEVESSYWET
+618 GRWDM
-630 LLQKLDFADKAPPPR
+630 LLQKLDAADAAPAPR

-653 EFHYEIHG
+653 EYRFEIHG
-661 TPGQDEKAIG
+661 APGQDERGIA
-671 DEVVAVTKTSP
+671 DEVEAVTKSSP
-682 VFNGD
+682 AFTGD

>member
-16 GSIDSSWSRSAN
+16 GNIDSSWSRSAN
-28 SLQKSLKDVGK
+28 GLQKSLKDVGK
-39 QSEKLTKDQARLAA
+39 QSEKLTKDQAKLAA

-61 GQNLGD
+61 GQSLGD

-78 IRKTEAEQQKLNQQM
+78 IRKTETEQQKLNQQM

-113 LGMAGQLGGM
+113 LGIAGQLGGM

-148 TNAETA
+148 TNEETA

-197 AGEYKQNGKQGSL
+197 SGEYKQNGKQGSL
-210 QDAFETLGFKARD
+210 QDAFETLGFKAGD

-238 RALSMQ
+238 RALSLQ

-276 DLMDEQRRYNLVTKE
+276 DLMDEQRQYNLVTKE
-291 GAEGAMEGNRAITS
+291 GAEGAMAGNRAVTN
-305 LRTVFSSAVAEISG
+305 LRTVFSSALAEISG

-333 DDMAEWFKGGGIKRI
+333 DDLAEWFKGGGIKRI

-357 PGVLTFGQGIVFVG
+357 PGVLNFGQGIVFVG
-371 KVAYALAKKLFWLL
+371 KVAFALAKKLSWLL

-424 LKEKPDLPDDV
+424 LKEKPDLPADV

-449 DDTFNSTLDKYV
+449 EETFNTTLDKYLT
-461 APESNGAPF
+461 PENSGGLFGP
-470 SWDSALN
+470 DG
-477 QNQETSVQPGH
+477 VM
-488 ETSDSTAGAWN
+488 
-499 NYRLPSFPSFEK
+499 
-511 SSVWPAAEKP
+511 
-521 KGSADNISADKPVV
+521 KPVQQPV
-535 NVDVYPSL
+535 
-543 NWTAAEERSD
+543 T
-553 GNSKYPA
+553 
-560 QRIPDVNVDVDS
+560 
-572 LPGTDKAQD
+572 PGTGPTVWDNYPRTLLAP
-581 LFRGNERYRDKSAD
+581 
-595 VLHLPP
+595 LPP
-601 EINSR
+601 ETSPQVLPGITEQDTR
-606 QPPDPVSDRPAE
+606 QQTAVPRTVP
-618 LSGEVESSYWET
+618 LSGNADGGRGNAGTDAEGRWDM
-630 LLQKLDFADKAPPPR
+630 LLQKLDAADAAPVPR

-653 EFHYEIHG
+653 EYRFEIHG
-661 TPGQDEKAIG
+661 APGQDERGIA
-671 DEVVAVTKTSP
+671 DEVEAVTKSSP
-682 VFNGD
+682 AFTGD

>member
-16 GSIDSSWSRSAN
+16 GNIDSSWSRSAN
-28 SLQKSLKDVGK
+28 GLQKSLKDVGK
-39 QSEKLTKDQARLAA
+39 QSEKLTKDQAKLAA

-61 GQNLGD
+61 GQSLGD

-78 IRKTEAEQQKLNQQM
+78 IRKTETEQQKLNQQM
-93 QKTQRLAAF
+93 QKSQRLAAF

-148 TNAETA
+148 TNEETA

-197 AGEYKQNGKQGSL
+197 SGEYKQNGKQGSL
-210 QDAFETLGFKARD
+210 QDAFETLGFKAGD

-238 RALSMQ
+238 RALSLQ

-291 GAEGAMEGNRAITS
+291 GAEGAMAGNRAVTN
-305 LRTVFSSAVAEISG
+305 LRTVFSSALAEISG

-333 DDMAEWFKGGGIKRI
+333 DDLAEWFKGGGIKRI

-357 PGVLTFGQGIVFVG
+357 PGVLNFGQGIVFVG
-371 KVAYALAKKLFWLL
+371 KVAFALAKKLSWLL

-400 MTGSVDIARMT
+400 MTGSIDIARMT

-435 KKSYRDTRGFFRDD
+435 KKSWRDTRGFIRND
-449 DDTFNSTLDKYV
+449 DDTFSTTLDKYIT
-461 APESNGAPF
+461 PEGNGALFGPDGF
-470 SWDSALN
+470 M
-477 QNQETSVQPGH
+477 
-488 ETSDSTAGAWN
+488 
-499 NYRLPSFPSFEK
+499 
-511 SSVWPAAEKP
+511 
-521 KGSADNISADKPVV
+521 KPVQQPV
-535 NVDVYPSL
+535 
-543 NWTAAEERSD
+543 T
-553 GNSKYPA
+553 
-560 QRIPDVNVDVDS
+560 
-572 LPGTDKAQD
+572 PGTGPTVWDNYPRTLLAP
-581 LFRGNERYRDKSAD
+581 
-595 VLHLPP
+595 LPP
-601 EINSR
+601 ETSPQVVPGITEQDTR
-606 QPPDPVSDRPAE
+606 QQNAVPRTDP
-618 LSGEVESSYWET
+618 LSGNADDGGGNAGTDTEGGWDM
-630 LLQKLDFADKAPPPR
+630 LLQKLDAADTAPVPR

-653 EFHYEIHG
+653 EYRFEING
-661 TPGQDEKAIG
+661 APGQDERGIA
-671 DEVVAVTKTSP
+671 DEVEAVTKSSP
-682 VFNGD
+682 AFTGD

>member
-16 GSIDSSWSRSAN
+16 GNIDSSWSRSAN
-28 SLQKSLKDVGK
+28 GLQKSLKDVGK
-39 QSEKLTKDQARLAA
+39 QSEKLTKDQAKLAA

-61 GQNLGD
+61 GQSLGD

-93 QKTQRLAAF
+93 QKAQRLAAF

-113 LGMAGQLGGM
+113 LGIAGQLGGM

-197 AGEYKQNGKQGSL
+197 AGEYKQNGKQGAL
-210 QDAFETLGFKARD
+210 QDAFETLGFKAGD

-238 RALSMQ
+238 RALSLQ

-291 GAEGAMEGNRAITS
+291 GAEGAMEGNRAITN
-305 LRTVFSSAVAEISG
+305 LQTVFSSAVAEISG
-319 QLGNELAPDIRRLT
+319 QLGNELAPDVRRLT
-333 DDMAEWFKGGGIKRI
+333 DDLAEWFKGGGIKRI

-371 KVAYALAKKLFWLL
+371 KVAYALAKKLSWLL

-449 DDTFNSTLDKYV
+449 EETFNTTLDKYLT
-461 APESNGAPF
+461 PENSGGLFGP
-470 SWDSALN
+470 DGLMKP
-477 QNQETSVQPGH
+477 VQQPVTPG
-488 ETSDSTAGAWN
+488 TGPTVWN
-499 NYRLPSFPSFEK
+499 NYPRTLLAP
-511 SSVWPAAEKP
+511 
-521 KGSADNISADKPVV
+521 
-535 NVDVYPSL
+535 
-543 NWTAAEERSD
+543 
-553 GNSKYPA
+553 
-560 QRIPDVNVDVDS
+560 
-572 LPGTDKAQD
+572 
-581 LFRGNERYRDKSAD
+581 
-595 VLHLPP
+595 LPP
-601 EINSR
+601 ETSSQVVPGITEQGTPGQTAVPR
-606 QPPDPVSDRPAE
+606 TVP
-618 LSGEVESSYWET
+618 LSGNADDGRGNAGTDAEGRWDM
-630 LLQKLDFADKAPPPR
+630 LLQKLDAADAAPAPR

-653 EFHYEIHG
+653 EYRFEIHG
-661 TPGQDEKAIG
+661 APGQDERGIA
-671 DEVVAVTKTSP
+671 DEVEAVTKSSP
-682 VFNGD
+682 AFTGD
-687 SSMLDGGQIW
+687 NSMLDGGQIW